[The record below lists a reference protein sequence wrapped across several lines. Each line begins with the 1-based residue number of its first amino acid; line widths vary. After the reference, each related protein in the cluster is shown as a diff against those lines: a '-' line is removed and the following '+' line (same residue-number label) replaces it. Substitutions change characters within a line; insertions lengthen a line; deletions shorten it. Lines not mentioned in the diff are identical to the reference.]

1 VSVTVFGW
9 EAWPGFDICIRA
21 AELTFEIPLGDET
34 VMLSN
39 THSTQFDRNSTTNAI
54 LSASVSAANAATAL
68 VASLNT
74 NRPASSS
81 IAADGVRDNRTPQP
95 TTTSF
100 APQPAG
106 VPRPANPGL
115 GNSFAPQPAGVPR
128 PANPGS
134 GVGLRPRA
142 PISFAEQENNNTREK
157 ALANNNIGNLSS
169 RTAIATG
176 ATSRNDTVDIYAFS
190 LAKDGNVNFNLSE
203 MSKQL
208 NLKLMDATGNVV
220 LQDVQS
226 GTQAKQF
233 QKSLAAGDYYVKVWN
248 GSNQHGSSYQ
258 LTIADA
264 TPPTPV
270 PQTPGAPAP
279 RPPVVP
285 APQPS
290 RPNPAATRQFIE
302 VNIERVR
309 AIDDFDPKV
318 SIGGYANR
326 SYMAD
331 FYAKVQI
338 GSDSEWQKSQVYQD
352 QNVVNNMF
360 VANRVMSN
368 TRDGIV
374 PIKIALYDQDALI
387 DDQADINPALG
398 HSGLHLD
405 FNTRTGEITGN
416 GVRSRR
422 EGDLI
427 IVSGALDGAGRKDQ
441 GNSRAEIAF
450 RITRQ
455 PLV

>member
-1 VSVTVFGW
+1 
-9 EAWPGFDICIRA
+9 
-21 AELTFEIPLGDET
+21 
-34 VMLSN
+34 MLSN

-54 LSASVSAANAATAL
+54 LSASMSAANAATTL

-106 VPRPANPGL
+106 VPRPANPGP

-142 PISFAEQENNNTREK
+142 PISFAEKENNNTRPN

-176 ATSRNDTVDIYAFS
+176 ATSGNDTVDIYAFS

-208 NLKLMDATGNVV
+208 NLKLMDSTGNVV

-248 GSNQHGSSYQ
+248 ASNSHGSSYQ

-264 TPPTPV
+264 TLPTP
-270 PQTPGAPAP
+270 TPGAPAP
-279 RPPVVP
+279 VAPAPV
-285 APQPS
+285 APQPN
-290 RPNPAATRQFIE
+290 RPTPVANRQFIE
-302 VNIERVR
+302 VNIEQVR
-309 AIDDFDPKV
+309 AIDDFDRKV
-318 SIGGYANR
+318 SVGGYVNR

-338 GSDSEWQKSQVYQD
+338 GSDGEWQKSQVYQD

-360 VANRVMSN
+360 AANRVMSN

-374 PIKIALYDQDALI
+374 PIKISLYDQDALK

-427 IVSGALDGAGRKDQ
+427 IVSGALDGSGRKDR
-441 GNSRAEIAF
+441 GDSRAEIAF

-455 PLV
+455 PVV